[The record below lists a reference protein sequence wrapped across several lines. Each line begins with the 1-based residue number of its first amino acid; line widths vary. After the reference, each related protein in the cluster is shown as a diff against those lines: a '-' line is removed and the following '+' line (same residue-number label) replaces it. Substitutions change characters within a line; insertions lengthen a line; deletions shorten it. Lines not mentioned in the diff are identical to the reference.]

1 MCIGMSTF
9 VQFWYTRKWMEQFS
23 SDTRE
28 IPSLMLNKIIQVM
41 SEKWNNLVYF
51 TYLNL
56 QNYPF
61 RLAFENH
68 LKSAF
73 LVGHRQT

>member
-1 MCIGMSTF
+1 
-9 VQFWYTRKWMEQFS
+9 MEQFS

-41 SEKWNNLVYF
+41 SKKWNNLVYF

-73 LVGHRQT
+73 LVGHRQTWGSVSHEPYQRRLAAA